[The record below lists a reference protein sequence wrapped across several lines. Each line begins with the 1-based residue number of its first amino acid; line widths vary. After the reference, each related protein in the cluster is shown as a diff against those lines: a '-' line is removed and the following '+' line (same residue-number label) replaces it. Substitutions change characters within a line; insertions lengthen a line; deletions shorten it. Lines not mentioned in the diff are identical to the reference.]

1 MTEAKDQN
9 AEKETCDPTARVQY
23 SESLQYDS
31 AVKSTEKQ
39 SEPQQQGFRILNPCK
54 IEQRLSATVSI
65 SGGKWTD
72 PGSQNLAGKATTPAA
87 DKLSYDFTRTYDLSF
102 GGDPDDI
109 HAGWKVR

>member
-1 MTEAKDQN
+1 MIEVLKKARGCPF
-9 AEKETCDPTARVQY
+9 ETA
-23 SESLQYDS
+23 S
-31 AVKSTEKQ
+31 
-39 SEPQQQGFRILNPCK
+39 CK